1 MYRSHNPSYL
11 RFLRT
16 SAERD
21 ADPGS
26 VAVRA
31 NAEGEKESTQVQSQM
46 RHFPI
51 EKGNT
56 VMPHHVRSTPTEAVL
71 YEADLQWLENRSIRL
86 SVLRS
91 IKWNSLY
98 VEDPRVVVLN
108 DSVRLRHR
116 RPDWRTTVLAA
127 LSSLGL
133 LTYHPW
139 ITYLPDLSHLGAV
152 HHQLPRRLPMFPS

>member
-46 RHFPI
+46 MHFPL

-56 VMPHHVRSTPTEAVL
+56 VMPSGRLPSARS
-71 YEADLQWLENRSIRL
+71 
-86 SVLRS
+86 
-91 IKWNSLY
+91 
-98 VEDPRVVVLN
+98 
-108 DSVRLRHR
+108 
-116 RPDWRTTVLAA
+116 RPSGSRTTLKPADDNARLMMSFKAECRGNLPVLKRQERGCRPY
-127 LSSLGL
+127 LS
-133 LTYHPW
+133 TIAPQR
-139 ITYLPDLSHLGAV
+139 HL
-152 HHQLPRRLPMFPS
+152 